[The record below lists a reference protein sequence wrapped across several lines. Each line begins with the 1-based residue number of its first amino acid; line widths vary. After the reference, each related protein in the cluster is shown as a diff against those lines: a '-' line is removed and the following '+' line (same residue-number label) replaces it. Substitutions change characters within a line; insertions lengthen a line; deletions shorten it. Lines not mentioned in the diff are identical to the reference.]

1 MPKDKR
7 LEETTNRSNHA
18 NQRANSVPHMQASNI
33 MFHPN
38 MTHAQMV
45 AWKHEHLDGRKLV
58 MRPEPKEV
66 A

>member
-1 MPKDKR
+1 MVYEMSTLRNALPKP
-7 LEETTNRSNHA
+7 S
-18 NQRANSVPHMQASNI
+18 ANSVPHMQASNI

>member
-1 MPKDKR
+1 MVIEMSTLPHALPK
-7 LEETTNRSNHA
+7 HP
-18 NQRANSVPHMQASNI
+18 ANSVPHMQASNI